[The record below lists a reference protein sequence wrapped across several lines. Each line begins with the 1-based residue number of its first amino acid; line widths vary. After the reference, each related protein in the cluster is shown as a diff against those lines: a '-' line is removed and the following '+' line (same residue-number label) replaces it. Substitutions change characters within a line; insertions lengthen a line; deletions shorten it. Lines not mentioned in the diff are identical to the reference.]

1 MNFILFAHVDYIFT
15 HSEHI
20 IANAEYMF
28 ALGEQRIDN
37 VYKQKKH
44 NAFWIKYVVPF
55 KLLSS
60 KSIFVKSN
68 DSLQYPGI

>member
-37 VYKQKKH
+37 VYKQKNTTH
-44 NAFWIKYVVPF
+44 F
-55 KLLSS
+55 
-60 KSIFVKSN
+60 
-68 DSLQYPGI
+68 G